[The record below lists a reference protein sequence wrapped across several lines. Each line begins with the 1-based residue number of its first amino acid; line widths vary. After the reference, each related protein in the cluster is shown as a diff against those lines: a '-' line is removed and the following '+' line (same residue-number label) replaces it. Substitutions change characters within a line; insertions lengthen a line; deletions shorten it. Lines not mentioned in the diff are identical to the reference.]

1 MSLCKGVYEI
11 SIAVGG
17 GKSQRDDRTVWGRK
31 GREMERIDIEEALRE
46 GKSIQ
51 IRPQGYSMYPLLVP
65 GRDEVILR
73 AADPA
78 ELRRGDVVL
87 YRREGSILVLHRIWK
102 KRSDGFYMVGD
113 NQTKVEGPIAA
124 EQVRAIM
131 TGIIRKGRY
140 LPAGNPGYR
149 FLAAVWLLLRPF
161 RRAISLPI
169 AKLRALLRRPR

>member
-1 MSLCKGVYEI
+1 
-11 SIAVGG
+11 
-17 GKSQRDDRTVWGRK
+17 
-31 GREMERIDIEEALRE
+31 MERIDIEGVLGE

-78 ELRRGDVVL
+78 KLRRGDVVL
-87 YRREGSILVLHRIWK
+87 YRREGSILVLHRIWR

-124 EQVRAIM
+124 EQIRAIM
-131 TGIIRKGRY
+131 TGLIRKGKY
-140 LPAGNPGYR
+140 LSAGNPCYR
-149 FLAAVWLLLRPF
+149 FFAAVWLSLRPF
-161 RRAISLPI
+161 RHAISLPV
-169 AKLRALLRRPR
+169 AKLRALLKKLK

>member
-1 MSLCKGVYEI
+1 
-11 SIAVGG
+11 
-17 GKSQRDDRTVWGRK
+17 
-31 GREMERIDIEEALRE
+31 MERIDIEEALRE

-65 GRDEVILR
+65 ERDEVILR
-73 AADPA
+73 AVDPA

-87 YRREGSILVLHRIWK
+87 FRREGSILVLHRIWK

-113 NQTKVEGPIAA
+113 NQTKVEGPIAE

-140 LPAGNPGYR
+140 LSAGNPGYR
-149 FLAAVWLLLRPF
+149 LLSAVWLFLRPF
-161 RRAISLPI
+161 RRAISVPV
-169 AKLRALLRRPR
+169 AKLRTLLKKFR

>member
-1 MSLCKGVYEI
+1 
-11 SIAVGG
+11 
-17 GKSQRDDRTVWGRK
+17 
-31 GREMERIDIEEALRE
+31 MERIDIEEALRE

-65 GRDEVILR
+65 ERDEVILR
-73 AADPA
+73 AVDPA

-87 YRREGSILVLHRIWK
+87 YRREGSILVLHRIWR

-113 NQTKVEGPIAA
+113 NQTKVEGPIAE

-140 LPAGNPGYR
+140 LSAGNPGYR
-149 FLAAVWLLLRPF
+149 FLSAVWLSLRPF
-161 RRAISLPI
+161 RRAISVPV
-169 AKLRALLRRPR
+169 AKLRTFLRKSQ

>member
-1 MSLCKGVYEI
+1 
-11 SIAVGG
+11 
-17 GKSQRDDRTVWGRK
+17 
-31 GREMERIDIEEALRE
+31 MERIDIEEVLRE

-51 IRPQGYSMYPLLVP
+51 IQPQGYSMYPLIVP

-73 AADPA
+73 AVDPA
-78 ELRRGDVVL
+78 KLRRGDVVL

-113 NQTKVEGPIAA
+113 NQTKVEGPIAG
-124 EQVRAIM
+124 EQIRAVM
-131 TGIIRKGRY
+131 TGLIRKEKH
-140 LPAGNPGYR
+140 LSAGNPGYR

-169 AKLRALLRRPR
+169 AKLRNVTSRRKRYKN